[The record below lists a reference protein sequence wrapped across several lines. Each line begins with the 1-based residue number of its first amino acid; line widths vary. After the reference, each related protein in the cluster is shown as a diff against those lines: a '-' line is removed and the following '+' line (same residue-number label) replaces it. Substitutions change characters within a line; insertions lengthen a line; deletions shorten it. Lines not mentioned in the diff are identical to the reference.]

1 MFERLEAEAKAA
13 ERKRQEAT
21 PPQAVSGTP
30 AEPELTW
37 NVLGLR
43 VGRKTEIIALVAF
56 MLSLGG
62 VLWQV
67 FNFTRGAVVQL
78 FPSDQIVLTTVDKLG
93 KNYRSQDN
101 NLALIANM
109 AYSNEGDVGHNAI
122 VRREYIT
129 MTFGDRTVEHRW
141 YEFGSSDL
149 KDGALDFKRD
159 SEARPFPVNAASAV
173 SHETLFAA
181 WEVDCKAGDGTCS
194 PRGNFVKWDDFLAA
208 AKANPQLMITTKA
221 TVYPSTEVTASCE
234 IKLRQWELDVLQTEQ
249 WLSATCSQPGAPA
262 ALRVPLQGKSAK

>member
-1 MFERLEAEAKAA
+1 MCKQQKAEAQLAGQ
-13 ERKRQEAT
+13 KRQEAI
-21 PPQAVSGTP
+21 PAAVADTS
-30 AEPELTW
+30 AEPDLTW
-37 NVLGLR
+37 DVLGLR

-67 FNFTRGAVVQL
+67 FNFARGAVVQL
-78 FPSDQIVLTTVDKLG
+78 FPSDQIVLTTVEKLG

-101 NLALIANM
+101 NLALIATM

-149 KDGALDFKRD
+149 KDGALEFKRD

-181 WEVDCKAGDGTCS
+181 WEVDCGEGDKKCD
-194 PRGNFVKWDDFLAA
+194 PRGNFVQWDDFLAA
-208 AKANPQLMITTKA
+208 AKANHKLVITTKA
-221 TVYPSTEVTASCE
+221 IVYPSTELTASCE
-234 IKLRQWELDVLQTEQ
+234 IKLRQWEIDVLQTDQ

-262 ALRVPLQGKSAK
+262 VLRVPLQGKSAK